1 MRVLGEL
8 RLRYFSPAEISKLLG
23 FPSQF
28 SFPSTVTLKQQY
40 KVLGNSLNV
49 SMVGLLLVSLIS

>member
-1 MRVLGEL
+1 MLGEL
-8 RLRYFSPAEISKLLG
+8 GLRYFSPGEIAMLLG

-49 SMVGLLLVSLIS
+49 SMVGLLIVSLMS

>member
-1 MRVLGEL
+1 MLGEL
-8 RLRYFSPAEISKLLG
+8 RLRYFSPAEIAMLLG

-49 SMVGLLLVSLIS
+49 SMVGLLIVSLMS